1 MGGPAV
7 EGSQGGGASA
17 GLAAS
22 VAEAVPSGGDG
33 HKRKAIEAAAFV
45 VVGFGLSQ
53 AIRLAG
59 NILVTRLLV
68 PEAFGIIAIARVF
81 FMGLG
86 FFSDIGLDPAIIR
99 SKRAYESAFL
109 NTAWTMQVIRNI
121 ILALLA
127 CAIAYPVS
135 LFYNEPIL
143 LFIVPCVGLISIP
156 DGFRSTYIAI
166 LGKELQ
172 QKKLTIMEL
181 VIQVASLSVM
191 LLAAYLMRS
200 VWALLVSDLVGS
212 LIRMAW
218 SHILNRKSPN
228 KLMIERAAAKEL
240 LGFGM
245 WILFSTAMMFLAS
258 QSDRI
263 LLGKLFTVGWLGV
276 YGIAISLAELPK
288 QVLSYLN
295 AKVIYPLITKYA
307 HLARPELRAK
317 VHKPRRLLLV
327 SLAGFLALFACFSD
341 FAVYLLY
348 DDRYRAAGWILPIL
362 AIGMWPL
369 IMRYSN
375 EGCLLA
381 VGKPKYNAFGNL
393 AKFAYLTC
401 ALPAAK
407 LLGGDVAVV
416 IAVALGDLPA
426 YIIQNIGLAKERLSF
441 MKQDASMTGVFALAL
456 GALIA
461 IRLVAGLGFP
471 GHAALPTP

>member
-1 MGGPAV
+1 MEGPDV
-7 EGSQGGGASA
+7 NEVSTEN
-17 GLAAS
+17 AA
-22 VAEAVPSGGDG
+22 
-33 HKRKAIEAAAFV
+33 HKRRAVEAAAFV

-53 AIRLAG
+53 VIRLAG

-99 SKRAYESAFL
+99 SRRAYDSAFL
-109 NTAWTMQVIRNI
+109 NTAWTMQVVRNL
-121 ILALLA
+121 ILALLS

-135 LFYNEPIL
+135 RFYNEPIL

-156 DGFRSTYIAI
+156 DGFRSTYFAI
-166 LGKELQ
+166 LGRELQ
-172 QKKLTIMEL
+172 QKKLTIIEL
-181 VIQVASLSVM
+181 VIQISSLSVM
-191 LLAAYLMRS
+191 LLAAYLMRN

-212 LIRMAW
+212 LIRMVW
-218 SHILNRKSPN
+218 SHVLNKKSPN
-228 KLMIERAAAKEL
+228 KFMIEREAAREL
-240 LGFGM
+240 LGFGL

-263 LLGKLFTVGWLGV
+263 LLGKLFSVGWLGV

-295 AKVIYPLITKYA
+295 GKVIYPLITKYA
-307 HLARPELRAK
+307 HLARAELRAK
-317 VHKPRRLLLV
+317 VHRPRSFLLLA
-327 SLAGFLALFACFSD
+327 LAGFLALFVCFSD
-341 FAVYLLY
+341 YAVYILY
-348 DDRYRAAGWILPIL
+348 DERYRAAGWILPIL

-381 VGKPKYNAFGNL
+381 IGKPKYNAFGNV
-393 AKFAYLTC
+393 AKFAYLVC

-407 LLGGDVAVV
+407 ALGGDVAVV
-416 IAVALGDLPA
+416 IAVALSEMPA
-426 YIIQNIGLAKERLSF
+426 YIVQNFGLVKERLSF
-441 MKQDASMTGVFALAL
+441 LKQDAAMTGVFILAVGSL
-456 GALIA
+456 VA
-461 IRLVAGLGFP
+461 IRLVVGLGIP
-471 GHAALPTP
+471 GHAALSAR